1 MNATPPSTQ
10 HHCTVEHLAGVFE
23 RCRDEVVDEWRLHTG
38 ELLEALNLD
47 HATLTNH
54 VPIIV
59 DEIIS
64 DLSER
69 REGSPWKAETGS
81 HPYHGVQRVTDGLN
95 VGQVVAEYGLLRD
108 AFFTVAHRHDL
119 YLVGEAAR
127 IISRRIDVGV
137 RAAVMAFAEQEAANL
152 KARDDEHLAFVAH
165 DLRTPVN
172 AIRLLIEE
180 LRMEFDASAVA
191 GGDEI
196 FELLERNLQRLSGQ
210 IKRVMDKHAKR
221 PGEETTFRPECRS
234 FELWPLVEDLALDF
248 RSIAAKN
255 GSEIVNEVPR
265 LLMAHAD
272 AGLLS
277 LVMQNLLGN
286 AFKHTESGRV
296 TISAN
301 TEAGLVTC
309 RVQDTGR
316 GIPAGMLGS
325 VFDKH
330 VSDSNQSG
338 TGLGLAIVKQIVEAH
353 GGTVAVASSPG
364 TGTCFSFTVPAATE
378 G

>member
-1 MNATPPSTQ
+1 MNAIPSSTR
-10 HHCTVEHLAGVFE
+10 HHCTVEHLAEVFE
-23 RCRDEVVDEWRLHTG
+23 RSRDEIIDEWRLHTG
-38 ELLEALNLD
+38 ELLAALNLD

-54 VPIIV
+54 VPILV

-69 REGSPWKAETGS
+69 REGSPWKKETGS
-81 HPYHGVQRVTDGLN
+81 HPRHGVQRVSDGLN
-95 VGQVVAEYGLLRD
+95 IGQVVAEYGLLRD
-108 AFFTVAHRHDL
+108 AFFTVADRHHL

-152 KARDDEHLAFVAH
+152 KAREDEHLAFVAH

-210 IKRVMDKHAKR
+210 IKRVLDEHAKI
-221 PGEETTFRPECRS
+221 PGEETTFRRQCRS
-234 FELWPLVEDLALDF
+234 FELWPLVEDLAMDF
-248 RSIAAKN
+248 RSIAAKEDI
-255 GSEIVNEVPR
+255 EIANEVPR
-265 LLMAHAD
+265 LLMVHAD

-277 LVMQNLLGN
+277 LVMQNLLTN
-286 AFKHTESGRV
+286 AFKHTRNGRV
-296 TISAN
+296 SIHASA
-301 TEAGLVTC
+301 EAGLVTC
-309 RVQDTGR
+309 RVQDTGS

-325 VFDKH
+325 IFDKH
-330 VSDSNQSG
+330 VSDSSQPG

-353 GGTVAVASSPG
+353 GGTVAVASNPG
-364 TGTCFSFTVPAATE
+364 TGTCFSFTVPAAAE
-378 G
+378 S

>member
-1 MNATPPSTQ
+1 
-10 HHCTVEHLAGVFE
+10 VEHLAEVFE
-23 RCRDEVVDEWRLHTG
+23 RSRDEIIDEWRLHNG
-38 ELLEALNLD
+38 KLLEALNLD

-54 VPIIV
+54 VPILV

-69 REGSPWKAETGS
+69 REGSPWKKETGS
-81 HPYHGVQRVTDGLN
+81 HPRHGVQRVTDGLN
-95 VGQVVAEYGLLRD
+95 IGQVVAEYGLLRD
-108 AFFTVAHRHDL
+108 AFFTVADRHGL

-152 KARDDEHLAFVAH
+152 KAHEDEHLAFVAH

-180 LRMEFDASAVA
+180 LRMECDASAVA

-210 IKRVMDKHAKR
+210 IKRVLDKHAKR

-234 FELWPLVEDLALDF
+234 FELWPLVEDLAMDF

-255 GSEIVNEVPR
+255 GLQIDNKVPR
-265 LLMAHAD
+265 LLMVHAD

-277 LVMQNLLGN
+277 LVMQNLLAN
-286 AFKHTESGRV
+286 AFKHTEDGWVS
-296 TISAN
+296 ISAS
-301 TEAGLVTC
+301 TEGGLVTC
-309 RVQDTGR
+309 RVQDTGS

-325 VFDKH
+325 IFDKH
-330 VSDSNQSG
+330 VSDSSQPG

-353 GGTVAVASSPG
+353 GGTVSVASSPG
-364 TGTCFSFTVPAATE
+364 TGTCFSFTVPAPAE

>member
-1 MNATPPSTQ
+1 MNATPSSTQ

-38 ELLEALNLD
+38 KLLEALNLD

-81 HPYHGVQRVTDGLN
+81 HPYHGVQRVSDGLN

-137 RAAVMAFAEQEAANL
+137 RAAVMAFAEREAANL
-152 KARDDEHLAFVAH
+152 KAHEDEHLAFVAH

-180 LRMEFDASAVA
+180 LRMEFDASAA
-191 GGDEI
+191 ADGDEI

-210 IKRVMDKHAKR
+210 IKRVLDKHAKR
-221 PGEETTFRPECRS
+221 PGEETTFRPQCRS
-234 FELWPLVEDLALDF
+234 FELWPLVENLILDF

-255 GSEIVNEVPR
+255 GLQIGNEVPR
-265 LLMAHAD
+265 LLMVHAD

-277 LVMQNLLGN
+277 LVLQNLLSN
-286 AFKHTESGRV
+286 AFKHTENGRV
-296 TISAN
+296 TISAS
-301 TEAGLVTC
+301 TEGGLVTC

-325 VFDKH
+325 IFDKH
-330 VSDSNQSG
+330 VSDSSQPG

-364 TGTCFSFTVPAATE
+364 AGTCFSFTVPGPTE